1 MTTQLKMWDEV
12 IHHGRKAEVIEIIQT
27 QKELVSLGYKYLLF
41 QFAGVDAAKYEL
53 YKNDATKFPMS
64 VIKYVDVM
72 DSADVPPQF
81 NFVSNTDL
89 TLHES
94 YSDFRR
100 RVAPLATDVVLRKLG
115 GHSRKKRHQYRIK
128 KSRYRSRK

>member
-12 IHHGRKAEVIEIIQT
+12 IHHERRAEIIEIIQT
-27 QKELVSLGYKYLLF
+27 QKKFVSLGNNYLLF
-41 QFAGVDAAKYEL
+41 KSAGVDATQYEL

-64 VIKYVDVM
+64 VIKYIDIM
-72 DSADVPPQF
+72 DRADVPPQY
-81 NFVSNTDL
+81 NFVSNKDL

-100 RVAPLATDVVLRKLG
+100 RVLG
-115 GHSRKKRHQYRIK
+115 KVGGNSRKKNASIV
-128 KSRYRSRK
+128 SRNHVLVNKI

>member
-27 QKELVSLGYKYLLF
+27 QKEFVSLGYKYLLF

-89 TLHES
+89 ALHES

-100 RVAPLATDVVLRKLG
+100 HVAPMATDVVLRKLG
-115 GHSRKKRHQYRIK
+115 GYSRKKRHQYRIK